1 MDDYGFSK
9 TSRLLNA
16 ADYKA
21 VFNNAQFKVSSRHF
35 LVLAI
40 SNDRLNSRLGLV
52 IAKKHVPLAV
62 QRNRIKRLIRNAF
75 RLNSELLPNL
85 DLVVLA
91 RKDADR
97 LENQQLTETVI
108 ALWRELNVKLERKTA
123 NPVATSRQQP
133 C

>member
-21 VFNNAQFKVSSRHF
+21 VFDNAQFKVSSRHF

-52 IAKKHVPLAV
+52 IAKKHIPLAV
-62 QRNRIKRLIRNAF
+62 QRNRVKRSIRNAF
-75 RLNSELLPNL
+75 RLNSELLTNL

-97 LENQQLTETVI
+97 LDNKQLTETVI
-108 ALWRELNVKLERKTA
+108 ALWRELNMKLERKSA
-123 NPVATSRQQP
+123 KPVAGGHVR
-133 C
+133 

>member
-1 MDDYGFSK
+1 MDACGFSK

-40 SNDRLNSRLGLV
+40 DNDRLNSRLGLV

-75 RLNSELLPNL
+75 RINSELLPCL

-97 LENQQLTETVI
+97 LGNKQLTEAIV
-108 ALWRELNVKLERKTA
+108 ALWRELNMKRNRKA
-123 NPVATSRQQP
+123 NSAQRVGNEHIR
-133 C
+133 